1 VITIRR
7 NTLIG
12 SACGLVVLLSAGCG
26 GGGGTASVPT
36 SSTDRSNG
44 TLALKLTF
52 PAYNRAAKTPKT
64 VSAQTRSF
72 AGNIPIGTQLVKL
85 TVTNTT
91 NNTLL
96 ASRSV
101 NAPIVNGGLPS
112 LVTIN
117 FAAIPAGP
125 VTVTATAF
133 PDSAGQLNAIA
144 TGSAA
149 GTVQPLTTTDL
160 TVSMALTL
168 SSVTINPPSADL
180 IAPPSSSGTSV
191 VLNAV
196 VVDAANKPLVLPI
209 QWTTSDPG
217 VATLTIS
224 SSNPAQVTIN
234 AVAPG
239 TSTITVYEPNSGLT
253 ATSLITVSGG

>member
-7 NTLIG
+7 NPLIG
-12 SACGLVVLLSAGCG
+12 IACGLVVLLSAGCG
-26 GGGGTASVPT
+26 GGGGTANVTASN
-36 SSTDRSNG
+36 SDRSNG
-44 TLALKLTF
+44 ALTLNLTF

-64 VSAQTRSF
+64 LSAHTRGF

-91 NNTLL
+91 TNTLL

-133 PDSAGQLNAIA
+133 PDLAGQLNAIA
-144 TGSAA
+144 TGSVS
-149 GTVQPLTTTDL
+149 GTVQPLATTDL
-160 TVSMALTL
+160 TVSMGLTL
-168 SSVTINPPSADL
+168 SSLTINPPSADL
-180 IAPPSSSGTSV
+180 IAPPTSAQGSV

-196 VVDAANKPLVLPI
+196 VVNAANKPLVLPI

-217 VATLTIS
+217 VASLTVS
-224 SSNPAQVTIN
+224 PSNPAQVTIN
-234 AVAPG
+234 SVAVG

-253 ATSLITVSGG
+253 ATSIITVNGG